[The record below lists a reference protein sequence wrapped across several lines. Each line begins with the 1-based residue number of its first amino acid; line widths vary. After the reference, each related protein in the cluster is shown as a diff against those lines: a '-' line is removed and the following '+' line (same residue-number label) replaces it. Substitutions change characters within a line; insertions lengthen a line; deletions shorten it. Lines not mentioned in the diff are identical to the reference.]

1 MSLSN
6 NDEIRISVLNMD
18 SYTLPCESY
27 IYIEGKVNKP
37 SDAAGDVRFS
47 NNGLAFLFSEMRYE
61 INGIEIQKLKSPG
74 VSSCLKAY
82 CSYTPNDLNALENAA
97 WDSAMDSED
106 NKNFMSNNV
115 FTGCIP
121 LKHLFGFCEDY
132 KKILLNCNQQ
142 LILNRAS
149 TDLDAIHVVGA
160 GATAVVDKNK
170 KITIELTKVLW
181 KMPIIKVSDKEK
193 LRLLK
198 VIDSH
203 RTLSCA
209 FRTWDV
215 CEYPILPRNTSHSW
229 TVKSSSLLEKPRF
242 VLFGLQT
249 DRKKNNEV
257 DAGRFDHCQLK
268 NLKVHL
274 NSEVYPYED
283 FRADFKNN
291 TTSILY
297 KAYTDFQKSY
307 YERDYSEPLL
317 SKHIFQNYVPI
328 VVVDLSRQNDNVKSS
343 TVDLRI
349 EFETDTVI
357 PEKTAAYCLILHDQI
372 ITYNPF
378 SGDVRK
384 FNSHHEDEDEDDNDH
399 HFLDERLEIANGT
412 DGEEEEIHEDLWE
425 MLNLME
431 SDLAYYAQIDW
442 GNRHTMVTE
451 LWLEIM
457 RHFEYL
463 NLEQTV
469 ALLLFRGS
477 NYIEYVDCDIEGD
490 TGQISRAEN
499 VTYLGASS
507 TPTEVRDVI
516 MVYSQAEVLL
526 QLKFEYNLLSRDED
540 EIEEFHIK
548 IEMITSAWEMP
559 TNVSHDVIIRV
570 SKVGKA
576 KNYVL
581 EFPNEHFQS
590 DGEILYCSACEKSV
604 SIEQRFLVVQHIGT
618 AKHKESK
625 IRRQKFKQQFFTSAS
640 TSSGNKNSFNSEL
653 CRAFIHADIPISKLE
668 NESLN
673 AFLTKYTGQL
683 IPDES
688 TLRKN
693 NMTEIYQETLNSI
706 RNIIQDGPIWVSINE
721 TVDVEGRMVGNVIV
735 GKLSE
740 TFSKPFL
747 LNCTQLE
754 KCNHKTIAK
763 LFNDS
768 MSLLWPKGVKH
779 ENVLLF
785 LTDAAEV

>member
-149 TDLDAIHVVGA
+149 TDLDAIHVVGD
-160 GATAVVDKNK
+160 GATAAVDKNK

-193 LRLLK
+193 L
-198 VIDSH
+198 
-203 RTLSCA
+203 
-209 FRTWDV
+209 
-215 CEYPILPRNTSHSW
+215 RNTSHSW

-249 DRKKNNEV
+249 DRKKNIEF

-291 TTSILY
+291 TTSLLY

-384 FNSHHEDEDEDDNDH
+384 
-399 HFLDERLEIANGT
+399 L
-412 DGEEEEIHEDLWE
+412 
-425 MLNLME
+425 
-431 SDLAYYAQIDW
+431 
-442 GNRHTMVTE
+442 
-451 LWLEIM
+451 
-457 RHFEYL
+457 
-463 NLEQTV
+463 
-469 ALLLFRGS
+469 
-477 NYIEYVDCDIEGD
+477 
-490 TGQISRAEN
+490 
-499 VTYLGASS
+499 
-507 TPTEVRDVI
+507 
-516 MVYSQAEVLL
+516 
-526 QLKFEYNLLSRDED
+526 
-540 EIEEFHIK
+540 
-548 IEMITSAWEMP
+548 
-559 TNVSHDVIIRV
+559 
-570 SKVGKA
+570 
-576 KNYVL
+576 
-581 EFPNEHFQS
+581 
-590 DGEILYCSACEKSV
+590 
-604 SIEQRFLVVQHIGT
+604 
-618 AKHKESK
+618 
-625 IRRQKFKQQFFTSAS
+625 
-640 TSSGNKNSFNSEL
+640 
-653 CRAFIHADIPISKLE
+653 
-668 NESLN
+668 
-673 AFLTKYTGQL
+673 
-683 IPDES
+683 
-688 TLRKN
+688 
-693 NMTEIYQETLNSI
+693 
-706 RNIIQDGPIWVSINE
+706 
-721 TVDVEGRMVGNVIV
+721 
-735 GKLSE
+735 
-740 TFSKPFL
+740 
-747 LNCTQLE
+747 
-754 KCNHKTIAK
+754 
-763 LFNDS
+763 
-768 MSLLWPKGVKH
+768 
-779 ENVLLF
+779 
-785 LTDAAEV
+785 

>member
-37 SDAAGDVRFS
+37 SDAVGDVRFS

-149 TDLDAIHVVGA
+149 TDLDAIHVVGE
-160 GATAVVDKNK
+160 GATAAVDKNK
-170 KITIELTKVLW
+170 KITIELTKVFW

-193 LRLLK
+193 LRL
-198 VIDSH
+198 
-203 RTLSCA
+203 
-209 FRTWDV
+209 
-215 CEYPILPRNTSHSW
+215 
-229 TVKSSSLLEKPRF
+229 
-242 VLFGLQT
+242 
-249 DRKKNNEV
+249 
-257 DAGRFDHCQLK
+257 
-268 NLKVHL
+268 LKVHL

-291 TTSILY
+291 TTSLLY

-384 FNSHHEDEDEDDNDH
+384 
-399 HFLDERLEIANGT
+399 L
-412 DGEEEEIHEDLWE
+412 
-425 MLNLME
+425 
-431 SDLAYYAQIDW
+431 
-442 GNRHTMVTE
+442 
-451 LWLEIM
+451 
-457 RHFEYL
+457 
-463 NLEQTV
+463 
-469 ALLLFRGS
+469 
-477 NYIEYVDCDIEGD
+477 
-490 TGQISRAEN
+490 
-499 VTYLGASS
+499 
-507 TPTEVRDVI
+507 
-516 MVYSQAEVLL
+516 
-526 QLKFEYNLLSRDED
+526 
-540 EIEEFHIK
+540 
-548 IEMITSAWEMP
+548 
-559 TNVSHDVIIRV
+559 
-570 SKVGKA
+570 
-576 KNYVL
+576 
-581 EFPNEHFQS
+581 
-590 DGEILYCSACEKSV
+590 
-604 SIEQRFLVVQHIGT
+604 
-618 AKHKESK
+618 
-625 IRRQKFKQQFFTSAS
+625 
-640 TSSGNKNSFNSEL
+640 
-653 CRAFIHADIPISKLE
+653 
-668 NESLN
+668 
-673 AFLTKYTGQL
+673 
-683 IPDES
+683 
-688 TLRKN
+688 
-693 NMTEIYQETLNSI
+693 
-706 RNIIQDGPIWVSINE
+706 
-721 TVDVEGRMVGNVIV
+721 
-735 GKLSE
+735 
-740 TFSKPFL
+740 
-747 LNCTQLE
+747 
-754 KCNHKTIAK
+754 
-763 LFNDS
+763 
-768 MSLLWPKGVKH
+768 
-779 ENVLLF
+779 
-785 LTDAAEV
+785 